1 MLFFKDHIHP
11 ADIKYG
17 VPTGGTWDVSLCNS
31 SRGGENA
38 MKARIKPGLFLLFL
52 GLFISF
58 PCNGF
63 SQEYKIAILANRGL
77 SQAQNE
83 WKATAEYLSSKLG
96 MSFSVAPMDDATLRK
111 SVEDGKVDFFY
122 TNPAMYVELNRLNNA
137 RAVVTLVN
145 RFKDQPL
152 EQWGSAIFVKKGS
165 PIKTL
170 EDFKGK
176 DFLCRGL
183 STFGG
188 WLMAKRVFLE
198 NGIVPEKDFKSL
210 RSISTHDNVVYAVLN
225 GVADGGCVR
234 TGTLEK
240 MAWDG
245 KIHLEDFRIIH
256 QTQDGHPFLHST
268 VLYPEYPMAACSHV
282 PSSLSDKVAEALMAM
297 TPNDPAA
304 ISAKIS
310 GWKKPASYDAV
321 IECLAMVQYGPFAT
335 ASSASVESPDSQVVA
350 KGARRRSR

>member
-1 MLFFKDHIHP
+1 
-11 ADIKYG
+11 
-17 VPTGGTWDVSLCNS
+17 
-31 SRGGENA
+31 
-38 MKARIKPGLFLLFL
+38 MKARIKPGLFLFFL
-52 GLFISF
+52 GLLISF
-58 PCNGF
+58 PCNAF
-63 SQEYKIAILANRGL
+63 PQEYKIGILANRGM

-96 MSFSVAPMDDATLRK
+96 KSFSVAPMDDAALRK
-111 SVEDGKVDFFY
+111 SVQDGKVDFFY

-152 EQWGSAIFVKKGS
+152 EQVGSAIIVKKES
-165 PIKTL
+165 PIRNL

-176 DFLCRGL
+176 DFICRGL

-188 WLMAKRVFLE
+188 WLIAKRVFLE

-240 MAWDG
+240 MAADG
-245 KIHLEDFRIIH
+245 KIRLEDFRIIH
-256 QTQDGHPFLHST
+256 HQTQDGHPLLHST
-268 VLYPEYPMAACSHV
+268 VLYPEFCMAACSHV
-282 PSSLSDKVAEALMAM
+282 PTLLSDKVAEALMAM

-304 ISAKIS
+304 TTAKIT
-310 GWKKPASYDAV
+310 GWKKPADYDPV

-335 ASSASVESPDSQVVA
+335 DSSAFVESPDGQVVA
-350 KGARRRSR
+350 KGGRRRSK